1 MAIPRAKK
9 KSKPK
14 EERKEM
20 DNRDVIFSAV
30 AVVMAIVL
38 VLFYQEKGWR
48 KKRMDW
54 LVEAIAAI
62 MQEFADGRM
71 YMLDYIVYCKALTGY
86 DVVAK
91 LNSIAANGER
101 YRKKHKNPKTFS
113 FYDKKKVEE
122 VQNGQV

>member
-1 MAIPRAKK
+1 MTVARAKK
-9 KSKPK
+9 KSKPQ
-14 EERKEM
+14 EERKQM

-71 YMLDYIVYCKALTGY
+71 YMLDYIVYCKTLTGY

-122 VQNGQV
+122 VLNG

>member
-1 MAIPRAKK
+1 MAVPIAKK
-9 KSKPK
+9 KKNPK
-14 EERKEM
+14 DERKQM

-30 AVVMAIVL
+30 CVVISVVL
-38 VLFYQEKGWR
+38 VFFYQEKGWR
-48 KKRMDW
+48 KKRMDY

-113 FYDKKKVEE
+113 FYDTKKVEE
-122 VQNGQV
+122 VQNGEF